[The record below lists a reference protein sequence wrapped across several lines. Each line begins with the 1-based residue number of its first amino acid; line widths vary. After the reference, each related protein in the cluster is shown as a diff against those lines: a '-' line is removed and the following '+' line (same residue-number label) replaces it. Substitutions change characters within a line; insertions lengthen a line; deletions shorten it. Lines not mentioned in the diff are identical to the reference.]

1 MAKVTIVF
9 GILLILLGVFGF
21 VATGSAHPT
30 ALIPAAVGL
39 LLIVFGFLARS
50 PEEKKRMLWMHIAVT
65 LGLLGFLGTV
75 KGLVDYF
82 RMQITGAEVHNPPA
96 TEAKAAMAAML
107 LFYVILSVRSF
118 VNARIAKK

>member
-9 GILLILLGVFGF
+9 GVLLILLGLFGF

-30 ALIPAAVGL
+30 ALIPAVLGL
-39 LLIVFGFLARS
+39 LLIIFGFLAHS
-50 PEEKKRMLWMHIAVT
+50 PEEKKRMLWMHVAVT

-82 RMQITGAEVHNPPA
+82 RMTMIGAEVSNPPA

>member
-9 GILLILLGVFGF
+9 AVLLILLGVFGF
-21 VATGSAHPT
+21 VATGSTHPT
-30 ALIPAAVGL
+30 ALIPAVVGVL
-39 LLIVFGFLARS
+39 LGICGFLAQT

-82 RMQITGAEVHNPPA
+82 RMVTVGYEVKNPPA
-96 TEAKAAMAAML
+96 VEAKAAMAAML
-107 LFYVILSVRSF
+107 LFYVILCVRSF
-118 VNARIAKK
+118 VNARINRS